1 MCTVQPTVRAARDEL
16 RSLLGA
22 LDPGDR
28 AVVHQLHVLR
38 SSPFEAATVLGLPVT
53 EVHLRATRAVRQLSR
68 GARQLGA
75 A

>member
-1 MCTVQPTVRAARDEL
+1 MSTLQPPVAANRDDL

-28 AVVHQLHVLR
+28 AVVRQLHLLR
-38 SSPFEAATVLGLPVT
+38 STPGEAAAALGIPVA
-53 EVHLRATRAVRQLSR
+53 EVHRRATRAVRLLSR
-68 GARQLGA
+68 GARQFDA

>member
-1 MCTVQPTVRAARDEL
+1 
-16 RSLLGA
+16 
-22 LDPGDR
+22 
-28 AVVHQLHVLR
+28 VVYQLHVLH
-38 SSPFEAATVLGLPVT
+38 SSPFEAATALGLPVT

>member
-1 MCTVQPTVRAARDEL
+1 MTTVQPTVTPARDDL

-28 AVVHQLHVLR
+28 AVVHQLHALR
-38 SSPFEAATVLGLPVT
+38 STPFEAATALGLPVT
-53 EVHLRATRAVRQLSR
+53 EVHLRATRAVRELSR
-68 GARQLGA
+68 GARQLRA